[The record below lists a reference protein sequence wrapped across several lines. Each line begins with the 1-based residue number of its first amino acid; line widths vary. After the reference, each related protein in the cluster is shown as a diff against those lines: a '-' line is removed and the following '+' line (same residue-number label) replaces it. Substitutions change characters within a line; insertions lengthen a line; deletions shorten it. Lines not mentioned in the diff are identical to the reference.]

1 VNRAK
6 ILMTAGL
13 VLAFAPQAGRAS
25 PEQTT
30 ASPSA
35 AGKLRSVV
43 EVAWTAGPDLA
54 EQIARLDAEAAFD
67 QSARGVGIP
76 SVEFQAEGIGFSLQ
90 RQPNATRYLRFGTPF
105 HWPWQHSKSG
115 RLGDNLD
122 TWYSVAAQAAR
133 LEVAG
138 VVAGVWLRLAAVE
151 ERIQVEQ
158 SRVSRMDRAV
168 SLQTERFELGE
179 VAGME
184 VMQLE
189 LQQARDATSL
199 SVHQAERQAM
209 EAWVFA
215 LAGDDAPLPEAGD
228 LQALAGPVLT
238 FDEPDGDDLES
249 RIEKGPFLARL
260 VGRFEKQQS
269 LSDLVG
275 STVKGRPSV
284 FIEWEHI
291 PNLDG
296 IPSFDAFGFLVS
308 VPLPIGKQG
317 GQHAA
322 AVQAQAKAAASE
334 LERGKRHLVQRVRAA
349 TAAARTASDRLRETE
364 SVRERLPRTERSLN
378 EQFRLGAISY
388 LVFIDG
394 LARLDDL
401 RLQRI
406 QAYETL
412 LHARLELAMVL
423 GDSSL
428 FPLPIG
434 ESAVAQEANP

>member
-1 VNRAK
+1 M
-6 ILMTAGL
+6 IAGL
-13 VLAFAPQAGRAS
+13 VLAFTPRAGWAS
-25 PEQTT
+25 PEQATM
-30 ASPSA
+30 SPSA
-35 AGKLRSVV
+35 AEKLRSVV

-67 QSARGVGIP
+67 RSVQGVGIP
-76 SVEFQAEGIGFSLQ
+76 SVEFQAEGIGVSQ
-90 RQPNATRYLRFGTPF
+90 RQPNSIRYLRFGTPF

-122 TWYSVAAQAAR
+122 TWYTASAQAAR

-138 VVAGVWLRLAAVE
+138 LVARVWLQLAAAE
-151 ERIQVEQ
+151 ERIQVELR
-158 SRVSRMDRAV
+158 RVSRMNQAV
-168 SLQTERFELGE
+168 TLQSERFELGE

-189 LQQARDATSL
+189 LQQARDASTL
-199 SVHQAERQAM
+199 STHQAEQQAM

-215 LAGDDAPLPEAGD
+215 LAGDDAPLPGPGD
-228 LQALAGPVLT
+228 LQALSGPGLT
-238 FDEPDGDDLES
+238 FDESEWDNLEANVA
-249 RIEKGPFLARL
+249 RGPFMASL
-260 VGRFEKQQS
+260 VGRFEKQQN

-275 STVKGRPSV
+275 STAKGRPSFFV
-284 FIEWEHI
+284 EWEHV
-291 PNLDG
+291 PDLDG

-317 GQHAA
+317 GEQAA

-349 TAAARTASDRLRETE
+349 MAAARMSSERLRETE

-401 RLQRI
+401 RIQRI

-412 LHARLELAMVL
+412 LSARLELAMIL
-423 GDSSL
+423 GDPSL
-428 FPLPIG
+428 FPLPISDS
-434 ESAVAQEANP
+434 EVAQEANE